1 MKKTTARPRL
11 FIGSSSESRQY
22 AYAIQEEL
30 EESAEATVWSQNLFR
45 LTKTTIENLMD
56 ALEEYDF
63 AVFVFAPN
71 DIVRLRG
78 KNYPTVRD
86 NVVFELGLFMGKLG
100 RPRVFMAIPKGSE
113 HLRLPTDL
121 AGVTPGKFDS
131 NRGDKNFRAAVG
143 PFCNKVRGEIRRYGK
158 VKVAVGTQPFAK
170 RSSRSKDDL
179 VVLEALYGAQNRFV
193 DIASKINTFI
203 VDNKLHILIGNYL
216 AEELVLHGD
225 PCPNVLKKVT
235 VRYKYKGKVLTKT
248 ANETEYLDLP

>member
-1 MKKTTARPRL
+1 VLKKEQRKEILPR
-11 FIGSSSESRQY
+11 
-22 AYAIQEEL
+22 
-30 EESAEATVWSQNLFR
+30 
-45 LTKTTIENLMD
+45 
-56 ALEEYDF
+56 
-63 AVFVFAPN
+63 
-71 DIVRLRG
+71 
-78 KNYPTVRD
+78 
-86 NVVFELGLFMGKLG
+86 

-158 VKVAVGTQPFAK
+158 VKVAVRTQPFAK